1 MAFDVLISRSFDVS
15 IIGSPL
21 AAVVRRG
28 VWMQPCLARQQTS
41 HAFPFPAAPSSR
53 AQRPHPAL
61 CRRSPALYPHG
72 AALRASCF
80 PPEKAVPFFFFPRV
94 NFSTIAGNLFH
105 CFVLFFFFFSFFS
118 PFFSPFL
125 FPPFSLFLIFLFPFY
140 METCRFCHFKR
151 PLVLLFSSALQYA
164 LGDFFFA
171 YSSPFSVRYCR

>member
-41 HAFPFPAAPSSR
+41 HAFPFPTAPSSR

-80 PPEKAVPFFFFPRV
+80 PPEKAVPFFFSPVLTSQQSREIY
-94 NFSTIAGNLFH
+94 SI
-105 CFVLFFFFFSFFS
+105 VLFCFSFSF
-118 PFFSPFL
+118 PFFSLF
-125 FPPFSLFLIFLFPFY
+125 FPPFSLSS
-140 METCRFCHFKR
+140 
-151 PLVLLFSSALQYA
+151 LFSLLDIFISLLY
-164 LGDFFFA
+164 GDL
-171 YSSPFSVRYCR
+171 